1 MPSAIPQRI
10 AFWGSSLLALE
21 MAAALSRAGT
31 EALIIEPDPHDRER
45 LSAILA
51 RAGAHVT
58 LHADFPALPYDL
70 ICDAGTLLLRPFPP
84 APLATLSPARSI
96 PHALALDLHHLP
108 GLPPLLEVGLPDEDA
123 DLSGLLSGLSQAL
136 SASLALRQGTGPS
149 PGARLQNALWR
160 AADDALLNGATL
172 WEIDEDLETAG
183 FAIGPYAAQDI
194 CGLEWALILRNLL
207 SPHCKNPITPRAYA
221 EGRIGRA
228 LGWGWYRYPGGG
240 GRVID
245 PLTEDMATEEARFS
259 GITPTHRP
267 MPEIRAALL
276 AAIQSEAHALASEGV
291 SAETIRLAASL
302 ALGCP
307 AALLS
312 L

>member
-1 MPSAIPQRI
+1 MPAALPQRI

-21 MAAALSRAGT
+21 MAAALSSAGT
-31 EALIIEPDPHDRER
+31 DALIVEPDPHDRER
-45 LSAILA
+45 LGAILS

-70 ICDAGTLLLRPFPP
+70 ICDAGTLPLRPFPP
-84 APLATLSPARSI
+84 APLATLSPARTI

-108 GLPPLLEVGLPDEDA
+108 GLPALLEVGLPETGTD
-123 DLSGLLSGLSQAL
+123 LSGLSQAL
-136 SASLALRQGTGPS
+136 SASLALRQGIGPS

-183 FAIGPYAAQDI
+183 FALGPYAAQDI
-194 CGLEWALILRNLL
+194 CGLEWALVLRKLL

-245 PLTEDMATEEARFS
+245 PLTEDMATEEARFA
-259 GITPTHRP
+259 GITPAHRP
-267 MPEIRAALL
+267 MAEVRAALL
-276 AAIQSEAHALASEGV
+276 AAIQSEARALASEGV
-291 SAETIRLAASL
+291 SPETIRLAASL

>member
-31 EALIIEPDPHDRER
+31 EAIIVEPDPHDRER
-45 LSAILA
+45 LSAILSRA
-51 RAGAHVT
+51 RAHVA

-70 ICDAGTLLLRPFPP
+70 IFDAGTLPLRPFPP
-84 APLATLSPARSI
+84 APLATLSPARTI
-96 PHALALDLHHLP
+96 PQALAVDLHHLP
-108 GLPPLLEVGLPDEDA
+108 GLPPLLEVGLPKPGS
-123 DLSGLLSGLSQAL
+123 DLSGLSNAL
-136 SASLALRQGTGPS
+136 GASLALRQGTGPS

-172 WEIDEDLETAG
+172 WEIDEDLEAAG

-194 CGLEWALILRNLL
+194 CGLEWALILRKLL

-245 PLTEDMATEEARFS
+245 PLTEDMATEEARFA
-259 GITPTHRP
+259 GITPENRP

-276 AAIQSEAHALASEGV
+276 AAIQSEARALTSEGV
-291 SAETIRLAASL
+291 SPETIRLAASL

-307 AALLS
+307 ASLLP